1 MIIVIFDNYYQSP
14 KTNIFKKTM
23 TNKDIHFELAS
34 GHPEVAVIRLT
45 RGKKRNAINDGLILA
60 IRDIFEKLPKTV
72 RAAVIDGEGEHFC
85 AGLDLSELQE
95 RDASEGVF
103 HSRMWHAALECVQYG
118 PVPVVASLHGAVVGG
133 GLELASAC
141 HIRVADET
149 TFYALPEGSRGI
161 FVGGGGAV
169 RIPRL
174 IGTAR
179 MTDMMLTGRVYNAQ
193 DGERIGLAQYLVPT
207 GTAFEKALELAK
219 RIATN
224 ATMTNYAL
232 THVLPRIAD
241 QPADQGFM
249 TEAMMAA
256 IAQSAPEAKDRVRAF
271 LEGRA
276 AKVQK
281 S

>member
-1 MIIVIFDNYYQSP
+1 M
-14 KTNIFKKTM
+14 
-23 TNKDIHFELAS
+23 
-34 GHPEVAVIRLT
+34 IRLT

>member
-1 MIIVIFDNYYQSP
+1 MKAP
-14 KTNIFKKTM
+14 M
-23 TNKDIHFELAS
+23 THPHIHFELR
-34 GHPEVAVIRLT
+34 GEQQEVAVIRLT
-45 RGKKRNAINDGLILA
+45 RGAKRNALNDGLILA
-60 IRDIFEKLPKTV
+60 LRNVFETLPAGV

-95 RDASEGVF
+95 RDAGQGVF
-103 HSRMWHAALECVQYG
+103 HSRMWHAALECLQYG
-118 PVPVVASLHGAVVGG
+118 PVPVIAALHGAVVGG

-141 HIRVADET
+141 HIRVADDT

-161 FVGGGGAV
+161 FVGGGGSV

-174 IGTAR
+174 IGVAR

-193 DGERIGLAQYLVPT
+193 DGERIGLAQYLVPAN
-207 GTAFEKALELAK
+207 TAFEKAMELAL
-219 RIATN
+219 RIAQN
-224 ATMTNYAL
+224 APLTNYAL

-256 IAQSAPEAKDRVRAF
+256 IAQSAPEAKQRVKAF

-281 S
+281 D